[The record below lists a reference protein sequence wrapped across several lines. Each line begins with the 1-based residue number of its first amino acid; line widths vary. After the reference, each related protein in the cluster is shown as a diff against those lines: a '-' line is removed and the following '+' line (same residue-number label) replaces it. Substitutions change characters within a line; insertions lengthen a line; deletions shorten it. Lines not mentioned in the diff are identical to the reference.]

1 MEKTSEKVNK
11 AEKQANPIV
20 KFIWLGIAVIVAV
33 AGFSLRKNNPELP
46 FAPGAAVSAVML
58 ICAIIAAQGQNSVRH
73 RYSETDEEGR
83 HLQKGKYFGAS
94 VVYYL
99 FILAAV
105 VMLFLSFWIIG
116 IVSV

>member
-11 AEKQANPIV
+11 TEKHAKPFV
-20 KFIWLGIAVIVAV
+20 KFIWLGIAVIIAV
-33 AGFSLRKNNPELP
+33 VGFFMRKNNPELP
-46 FAPGAAVSAVML
+46 FVQGAVVSALML
-58 ICAIIAAQGQNSVRH
+58 ICAVIAAQGQNSVRH
-73 RYSETDEEGR
+73 KYSETDEEGK

-105 VMLFLSFWIIG
+105 AMLFLSFWVIG
-116 IVSV
+116 LVTV